1 MGGQFG
7 LVRRGCCGSQEE
19 RPFPAVGHLNRPI
32 KNIKKVT
39 NTIENNVSTLGK

>member
-1 MGGQFG
+1 MAGQFG

-32 KNIKKVT
+32 KNIKKLQIQLKIT
-39 NTIENNVSTLGK
+39 FQL